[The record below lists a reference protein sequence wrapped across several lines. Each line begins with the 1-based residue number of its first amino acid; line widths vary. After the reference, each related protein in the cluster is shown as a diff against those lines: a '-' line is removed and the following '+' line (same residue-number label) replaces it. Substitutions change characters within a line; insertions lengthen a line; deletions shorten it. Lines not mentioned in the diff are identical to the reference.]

1 MHKMG
6 KWLLGY
12 SLLLYTLTHI
22 KTICNMNKIKELIDS
37 GVITTEQVLR
47 YADDYY
53 INMIPEQMREEMIND
68 EWTTRP
74 EGYDDFYPQLPTEKY
89 PEYVVVSTSY
99 DMEETFAFP
108 GNEHG
113 VITNFGEIAALARR
127 WCTENGTESDYN
139 WEKHDLV
146 IKQLHTDEHVYTF
159 VEDIEGGPCA
169 QSLWKKVIINKE
181 A

>member
-6 KWLLGY
+6 KWLLGN

-22 KTICNMNKIKELIDS
+22 KTICNMSKIQELIDS

-53 INMIPEQMREEMIND
+53 INTYQEQAD
-68 EWTTRP
+68 
-74 EGYDDFYPQLPTEKY
+74 YDDFYPQLPTEQY

-99 DMEETFAFP
+99 DAEETFAFP
-108 GNEHG
+108 SNEHG

-127 WCTENGTESDYN
+127 WCTEDGTESDYD

-159 VEDIEGGPCA
+159 VEDIEGGPCT

>member
-1 MHKMG
+1 M
-6 KWLLGY
+6 
-12 SLLLYTLTHI
+12 S
-22 KTICNMNKIKELIDS
+22 KIQELIDS

-53 INMIPEQMREEMIND
+53 INMIPEQMDD

-74 EGYDDFYPQLPTEKY
+74 EGHDDFYPGLPTEKY

-127 WCTENGTESDYN
+127 WCTENGTESDYD

-146 IKQLHTDEHVYTF
+146 IEQLYTKEHKYYF
-159 VEDIEGGPCA
+159 VEFLEGGPCK
-169 QSLWKKVIINKE
+169 QTLWRKKIIDKE